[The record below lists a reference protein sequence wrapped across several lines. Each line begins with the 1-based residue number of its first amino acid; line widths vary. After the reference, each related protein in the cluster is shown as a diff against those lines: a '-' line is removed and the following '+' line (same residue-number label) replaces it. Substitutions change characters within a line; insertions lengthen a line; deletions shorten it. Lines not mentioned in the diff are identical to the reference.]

1 MYGMSHFH
9 LQMNYFPSWLHNK
22 VAPTDTR
29 RRPDQRALENGDMKS
44 AADHKDFI
52 EQKQRAVRK
61 YREENNIEHH
71 AIFFEPWEN
80 PADGQIYYMYN
91 RKYFEQNR
99 PN

>member
-1 MYGMSHFH
+1 
-9 LQMNYFPSWLHNK
+9 
-22 VAPTDTR
+22 
-29 RRPDQRALENGDMKS
+29 MKS

-91 RKYFEQNR
+91 RKYFEHNR